1 MTDPIHGEA
10 PLDPPPGDTPLSSR
24 PGEGPLDSRPGEG
37 PLDRLPGGAA
47 SPLPPHAEP
56 VVTGTVF
63 IMLVFL
69 MALAGLWGIMYLL
82 LLGR

>member
-1 MTDPIHGEA
+1 MTDDA
-10 PLDPPPGDTPLSSR
+10 PRED
-24 PGEGPLDSRPGEG
+24 
-37 PLDRLPGGAA
+37 GARDDDA
-47 SPLPPHAEP
+47 PEPLPEHAEP

>member
-1 MTDPIHGEA
+1 MTDDSPRDDDRDEYA
-10 PLDPPPGDTPLSSR
+10 PD
-24 PGEGPLDSRPGEG
+24 
-37 PLDRLPGGAA
+37 
-47 SPLPPHAEP
+47 PLPPHAEP

-63 IMLVFL
+63 IMLLFL

>member
-1 MTDPIHGEA
+1 MTDGPVGDRGARLDEAGAPDVGGESA
-10 PLDPPPGDTPLSSR
+10 GRVAD
-24 PGEGPLDSRPGEG
+24 
-37 PLDRLPGGAA
+37 
-47 SPLPPHAEP
+47 PLPPHAEP

-69 MALAGLWGIMYLL
+69 MALAGLWGIMYVV

>member
-1 MTDPIHGEA
+1 MATDPRDGRA
-10 PLDPPPGDTPLSSR
+10 PD
-24 PGEGPLDSRPGEG
+24 
-37 PLDRLPGGAA
+37 GAPE
-47 SPLPPHAEP
+47 PLPPHAEP

>member
-1 MTDPIHGEA
+1 MTDPTSVEPA
-10 PLDPPPGDTPLSSR
+10 PDARAGDGST
-24 PGEGPLDSRPGEG
+24 
-37 PLDRLPGGAA
+37 
-47 SPLPPHAEP
+47 LPPHAEP

>member
-1 MTDPIHGEA
+1 MTDGSFPDDTERPAGADADADAYA
-10 PLDPPPGDTPLSSR
+10 PD
-24 PGEGPLDSRPGEG
+24 
-37 PLDRLPGGAA
+37 
-47 SPLPPHAEP
+47 PLPPHAEP

>member
-1 MTDPIHGEA
+1 MTDDSDRTRGAGIDDAAAAHVGGESA
-10 PLDPPPGDTPLSSR
+10 PYAPD
-24 PGEGPLDSRPGEG
+24 
-37 PLDRLPGGAA
+37 
-47 SPLPPHAEP
+47 PLPPHAEP

>member
-1 MTDPIHGEA
+1 MTDPTRESSLDA
-10 PLDPPPGDTPLSSR
+10 PAGDGST
-24 PGEGPLDSRPGEG
+24 
-37 PLDRLPGGAA
+37 
-47 SPLPPHAEP
+47 LPPHAEP

>member
-1 MTDPIHGEA
+1 MTDGSFPDATDRPASADADADAYA
-10 PLDPPPGDTPLSSR
+10 PD
-24 PGEGPLDSRPGEG
+24 
-37 PLDRLPGGAA
+37 
-47 SPLPPHAEP
+47 PLPPHAEP

-63 IMLVFL
+63 IMLLFL